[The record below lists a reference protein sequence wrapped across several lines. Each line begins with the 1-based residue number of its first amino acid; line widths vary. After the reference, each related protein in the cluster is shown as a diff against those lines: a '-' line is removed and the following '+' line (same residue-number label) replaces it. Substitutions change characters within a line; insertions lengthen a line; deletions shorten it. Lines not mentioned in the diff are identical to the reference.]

1 MYNVKSLVCFTST
14 ICFIYMYIYIFF
26 TLQSAPGLEQYAIKK
41 FAESLEILPRAIAEN
56 AGAKVNDLDLLFKL
70 SLIFLIHV

>member
-14 ICFIYMYIYIFF
+14 ICYIFMYIYIYF

-56 AGAKVNDLDLLFKL
+56 AGAKVSDIDLLFKL
-70 SLIFLIHV
+70 PLIFLIHV

>member
-1 MYNVKSLVCFTST
+1 MYL
-14 ICFIYMYIYIFF
+14 YIYF

-56 AGAKVNDLDLLFKL
+56 AGAKVNDINLLFKL
-70 SLIFLIHV
+70 PLIFLIHV